1 MRATCQDLAVTPGA
15 CEAVHTAA
23 VCPGFVDTPMLR
35 EHLGWAGAGAEE
47 EKVWHSNPAPPL
59 LPRIIVPPPRR
70 PSQRRQ
76 QPTVHASAPATPL
89 GLQGASTSAASHAH
103 MCLGRHLRR
112 SVCVQPVCGLP
123 WLGR

>member
-47 EKVWHSNPAPPL
+47 EKVWHSKIPPRPSSLASSSRLPGDHHSGGSSPPCMPLRL
-59 LPRIIVPPPRR
+59 LPR
-70 PSQRRQ
+70 
-76 QPTVHASAPATPL
+76 L
-89 GLQGASTSAASHAH
+89 GCRG
-103 MCLGRHLRR
+103 HLHLLRAMHI
-112 SVCVQPVCGLP
+112 CV
-123 WLGR
+123 